1 MYIKGEKQLTD
12 LAEFVKF
19 KTSKFDELDK
29 DQKEKEKIINN
40 LKGKASYLSEKLG
53 KMEESIDAQKQYSQR
68 NCLLLHGIEET
79 KGEDTDNIVLEV
91 LNNDLDLNI
100 LPTAL
105 ESSHGIGNPKSK
117 KKSQPII
124 VKFVRYYYRRDVFMN
139 EKYLKRKSKSI
150 TESLTAFRVQKLKNA
165 RDQYGFFNVWTVD
178 GKIMFKNNDNGKPN
192 VYYA

>member
-1 MYIKGEKQLTD
+1 M
-12 LAEFVKF
+12 
-19 KTSKFDELDK
+19 
-29 DQKEKEKIINN
+29 
-40 LKGKASYLSEKLG
+40 KGKASYLSEKLG

-105 ESSHGIGNPKSK
+105 ECSHGIGNPKSK

-192 VYYA
+192 VYYG

>member
-68 NCLLLHGIEET
+68 NCLLLHGIQET

-100 LPTAL
+100 LKTAL
-105 ESSHGIGNPKSK
+105 ECSHGISNPKSK
-117 KKSQPII
+117 KKLQPII
-124 VKFVRYYYRRDVFMN
+124 VKFVQYYYRRDVFMN
-139 EKYLKRKSKSI
+139 EKCLKCKSKSI

-165 RDQYGFFNVWTVD
+165 RDQHGFF
-178 GKIMFKNNDNGKPN
+178 
-192 VYYA
+192 